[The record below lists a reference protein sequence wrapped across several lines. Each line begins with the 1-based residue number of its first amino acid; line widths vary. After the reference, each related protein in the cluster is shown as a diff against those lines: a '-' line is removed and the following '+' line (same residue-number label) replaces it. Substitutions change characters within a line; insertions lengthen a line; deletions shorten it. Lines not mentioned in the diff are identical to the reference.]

1 MDERELSQL
10 AERFGTPSYVFDL
23 KSFRT
28 RLREV
33 SELLGPEV
41 GLCYSIKA
49 NPFLVSAAADEG
61 LKLEV
66 CSPGELDIC
75 ERLGVD
81 AGRVIYSGV
90 CKREEDVREALAFG
104 AGCFTAESPLQ
115 LELVNRCAER
125 AGVRVPLLLRL
136 NGGSQFGMSREDLV
150 AAVARREGLA
160 GVELVGVHYFV
171 GTQRRKLKRQR
182 AELAMLGQLLD
193 DLERDCGW
201 CARRLE
207 YGPGLAVPYFEGEDF
222 SDTLAPARELAADL
236 RELARRVELTVEMG
250 RFFASECGHY
260 LTRVVDLKRCGDIS
274 YAFVD
279 GGVNHV
285 SYLGQI
291 MGMKLPRLRRLA
303 ATAERCA
310 QDGPWCLCG
319 SLCTTAD
326 VLVRELDASLAMDDV
341 LCFDNIGAYSV
352 TEAMCLFLS
361 RELPRVVLRDEDG
374 NVRLVRDRMAS
385 SAINL
390 GLPAPRP

>member
-1 MDERELSQL
+1 
-10 AERFGTPSYVFDL
+10 
-23 KSFRT
+23 
-28 RLREV
+28 
-33 SELLGPEV
+33 
-41 GLCYSIKA
+41 
-49 NPFLVSAAADEG
+49 
-61 LKLEV
+61 
-66 CSPGELDIC
+66 
-75 ERLGVD
+75 
-81 AGRVIYSGV
+81 
-90 CKREEDVREALAFG
+90 
-104 AGCFTAESPLQ
+104 
-115 LELVNRCAER
+115 
-125 AGVRVPLLLRL
+125 
-136 NGGSQFGMSREDLV
+136 
-150 AAVARREGLA
+150 
-160 GVELVGVHYFV
+160 
-171 GTQRRKLKRQR
+171 
-182 AELAMLGQLLD
+182 
-193 DLERDCGW
+193 
-201 CARRLE
+201 
-207 YGPGLAVPYFEGEDF
+207 
-222 SDTLAPARELAADL
+222 
-236 RELARRVELTVEMG
+236 MG

-352 TEAMCLFLS
+352 TEAMYLFLS